1 MQDNNGHLS
10 IDDILFPD
18 AVSHDIT
25 EHPEPVQPPA
35 VETDLIAKEML
46 LSIARM
52 MANSKANQKQL
63 FDVCVVSDF
72 ATYCNAKNQSSTNPH
87 PYDLLELRRPISSYW
102 SSIHCQSISHYSEP
116 LFAELVASVPQF
128 YLLDEVVGDSLFGKE
143 KEAVIAQYLEIAH
156 TPPAPAVP
164 SDSPTDTCDTPLPD
178 SLHAECDRIKLNAMN
193 NIAKMLFDAK
203 HSSHNHFDTCLLSEL
218 DSIVLNACQL
228 HHRES
233 PVNRYSP
240 LRSFTSSIHCKKINH
255 FSDEQYSDLI
265 TGILDSYDIYGDT
278 GSILF
283 GDKKNQVI
291 SDFIKHATQGFEPL
305 PKPQSSLF
313 NIMSFLRRSPRSR
326 LAIAFAIAFV
336 VIIVPML

>member
-18 AVSHDIT
+18 TVSHDIT
-25 EHPEPVQPPA
+25 EHPEPVQPLA
-35 VETDLIAKEML
+35 VEADLIAKEML

-52 MANSKANQKQL
+52 MAGAKANPKQC
-63 FDVCVVSDF
+63 FDMCVVSDF
-72 ATYCNAKNQSSTNPH
+72 ATYCNAKNQRSSSPH

-116 LFAELVASVPQF
+116 LFAELVASVPQY
-128 YLLDEVVGDSLFGKE
+128 YLLAEVVGDSLFGAE
-143 KEAVIAQYLEIAH
+143 KEAVIAQYLEIAR
-156 TPPAPAVP
+156 TAPAPSVS
-164 SDSPTDTCDTPLPD
+164 SDPQTSNTPLPD
-178 SLHAECDRIKLNAMN
+178 SLQAESDSIKLNAMS

-228 HHRES
+228 HHCES

-265 TGILDSYDIYGDT
+265 TGILDSYDIHGDT

-283 GDKKNQVI
+283 GDKKSQVI

-313 NIMSFLRRSPRSR
+313 NIMSLLRRSPRLR
-326 LAIAFAIAFV
+326 LAIAFTIAFV